1 MSAVK
6 IGVERLEMNYM
17 PATALMT
24 VWPEET
30 VVPTTRHCVKVCNSL
45 YVPYTACLNTA

>member
-1 MSAVK
+1 MNAVR
-6 IGVERLEMNYM
+6 IGAGRLGMNSV

-30 VVPTTRHCVKVCNSL
+30 VVPTTRSCAKVCNS
-45 YVPYTACLNTA
+45 T

>member
-6 IGVERLEMNYM
+6 IGVGRQEMNNM

-24 VWPEET
+24 VWQVET
-30 VVPTTRHCVKVCNSL
+30 VVPTTRLCVKVCNFTRPISM
-45 YVPYTACLNTA
+45 

>member
-6 IGVERLEMNYM
+6 IGVGRREVNNM

-30 VVPTTRHCVKVCNSL
+30 VVPTIRLCVKVCNFKRP
-45 YVPYTACLNTA
+45 V